1 MVAAGIYLLA
11 RIFVLLSAEAL
22 AVIAAV
28 GALTALMA
36 AIAALTQWDIKRVLA
51 YSTISQLGYMVLGMG
66 VGAYDMALF
75 HLFTHAF
82 FKCALFL
89 SAGAII
95 HQLHHQ
101 PQPADAAKREIDPAQ
116 DLRLMGGLR
125 QHLPWTFRFYLP
137 PMLALSGLPLF
148 SGFLSKDGIL
158 LGATA
163 WAGQWGGL
171 AWLVPAA
178 GFLTAGL
185 TAFYMARH
193 ALFIFGGTLR
203 WPGAELSK
211 LHDPDWKMSLP
222 LGTLAVSSL
231 WPLFSLNPFDG
242 SQSWLAR
249 SLPTPETALP
259 AGGPLP
265 LAGHDSHLWVAAL
278 SVLLA
283 VGGLLLGYRRF
294 RRWRTAKTDPA
305 SFAWRLSSRH
315 FFQDQ
320 LYDYLVVRPGLAL
333 GRLTAWVD
341 QYVVDG
347 LVRALSWATVNDS
360 PQFSSLARWTRRFD
374 EGLIDGLV
382 NFVGYAAKG
391 MGRRLRHLQSGQ
403 LQRYMMYMLLVL
415 GAASLYGLWTWLR

>member
-1 MVAAGIYLLA
+1 
-11 RIFVLLSAEAL
+11 
-22 AVIAAV
+22 
-28 GALTALMA
+28 
-36 AIAALTQWDIKRVLA
+36 
-51 YSTISQLGYMVLGMG
+51 
-66 VGAYDMALF
+66 MALF
-75 HLFTHAF
+75 HLFTHAL

-89 SAGAII
+89 AAGAII

-101 PQPADAAKREIDPAQ
+101 PPPPDATTRAIDPAQ
-116 DLRLMGGLR
+116 DLRLMGGLSK
-125 QHLPWTFRFYLP
+125 QLPWTFRFYLP

-193 ALFIFGGTLR
+193 ALFIFGGKLR
-203 WPGAELSK
+203 WPGAVPEQLR
-211 LHDPDWKMSLP
+211 DPGWKMSLP
-222 LGTLAVSSL
+222 LGILAVSSL
-231 WPLFSLNPFDG
+231 WPLFSFNPFDG
-242 SQSWLAR
+242 SQGWLAR
-249 SLPTPETALP
+249 SLTTPATALP
-259 AGGPLP
+259 ASGPLP
-265 LAGHDSHLWVAAL
+265 IELHGSYHFWVAGLSILLAGV
-278 SVLLA
+278 
-283 VGGLLLGYRRF
+283 GLLLGYRRF
-294 RRWRTAKTDPA
+294 RRWQAVKPG
-305 SFAWRLSSRH
+305 SPGFAWRLSHTH
-315 FFQDQ
+315 FFQDPF
-320 LYDYLVVRPGLAL
+320 YAWLVVRPGLAL
-333 GRLTAWVD
+333 GRLAAWVD

-347 LVRALSWATVNDS
+347 LVRAVAWATVNDS

-382 NFVGYAAKG
+382 NFVGHAAKG

-403 LQRYMMYMLLVL
+403 LQRYLMYVLLAL